1 LNTYYNL
8 PMVVFAALVFSPAVA
23 GADYGGVALTNGGRL
38 NGQIMSV
45 QPADH
50 VLVLLADGTSHSVPW
65 REVVRIYDGARVYE
79 ADGSMH
85 ERAAPPEDATTLDV
99 PRAPRPGA
107 TEDMRLLIA
116 YEAMPTRAPTAFL
129 YMGGTIFMLN
139 GFALTL
145 AGAIIGCFG
154 DCGFSRGMI
163 GGGVTSMAMGGL
175 MFYGGSRRARARAR
189 VLRELL
195 GVPEA
200 RPRPR
205 RELSFGGRMDREAF
219 IPSLTLSF

>member
-1 LNTYYNL
+1 MNKYYTYA
-8 PMVVFAALVFSPAVA
+8 VVLVAALAFQPTTAR
-23 GADYGGVALTNGGRL
+23 ADRGGVDLTNGGRL
-38 NGQIMSV
+38 NGQITSV

-50 VLVLLADGTSHSVPW
+50 VLVLLADGTTRSVPW
-65 REVVRIYDGARVYE
+65 SEVVRIYDGPRVYE
-79 ADGSMH
+79 ADGSMREH
-85 ERAAPPEDATTLDV
+85 AAPPEDATTLDV

-107 TEDMRLLIA
+107 TEDVRLLIA

-139 GFALTL
+139 GFAMTL

-163 GGGVTSMAMGGL
+163 GGGVTSMALGGL

-200 RPRPR
+200 RARPR
-205 RELSFGGRMDREAF
+205 RALSLGGRMDREAF
-219 IPSLTLSF
+219 VPSLALTF